1 MSRRLL
7 EFKRS
12 TSIKEVQWANDWYQV
27 DTKKGKDL

>member
-12 TSIKEVQWANDWYQV
+12 TSRKEVQWANDWYQV